1 MLTISRDHVVDR
13 LAADLVPAA
22 RCGSGDTVR
31 FETRDCYDDVVTSEE
46 RPLGDRPGTMDNP
59 ATGPL
64 YIEGAEPGDVLQVE
78 ILEITTRDYGVMRAN
93 LTTGPFAG
101 RMPERRARIFDIS
114 NGRTVRF
121 NEHLTLPLDTMIGV
135 IGTAPADGASID
147 TETPHDS
154 GGNMDCRDITAGST
168 LFLPVNTP
176 GALLCMGDLHAAMGD
191 GEIFICG
198 LETAGVVTVRVTVRK
213 DTVLPTPCLIKG
225 DRFMTIQSAP
235 TLDEAAHKAS
245 NKMLDYLMQT
255 TGLDIVNA
263 GMLCSL
269 EIHLSICQVVDPW
282 KTVRAEI
289 STETLKKYSWQMP

>member
-1 MLTISRDHVVDR
+1 MLTISREFVVDR

-22 RCGSGDTVR
+22 RCGSGDIVR
-31 FETRDCYDDVVTSEE
+31 FETRDCYDDAVTSEE
-46 RPLGDRPGTMDNP
+46 RPLGDRTDTMENP

-64 YIEGAEPGDVLQVE
+64 YVEGAQAGDILKVE
-78 ILEITTRDYGVMRAN
+78 ILSIETRDYGVMRSN

-101 RMPERRARIFDIS
+101 RMPARKARIFDIS
-114 NGRTVRF
+114 DGKTVRF
-121 NEHLTLPLDTMIGV
+121 DQNLTLPLDTMIGV
-135 IGTAPADGASID
+135 IGTAPAGGASID

-168 LFLPVNTP
+168 LYLPVNTP

-198 LETAGVVTVRVTVRK
+198 LETAGTVTVRVTVLK
-213 DTVLPTPCLIKG
+213 NTALPTPCLVKEG
-225 DRFMTIQSAP
+225 RFMTIQSAP
-235 TLDEAAHKAS
+235 TLDEAADKAS
-245 NKMLDYLMQT
+245 NRMLDYLMQV
-255 TGLDIVNA
+255 TGLDIIRA

-269 EIHLSICQVVDPW
+269 AVHLSICQVVDPW

-289 STETLKKYSWQMP
+289 ETSVLEKYCWNCM

>member
-1 MLTISRDHVVDR
+1 MLTITRDHVVDR
-13 LAADLVPAA
+13 LASDLQPVA

-31 FETRDCYDDVVTSEE
+31 FETRDCYDDVVTCEA

-64 YIEGAEPGDVLQVE
+64 YVEGALPGDILKVE

-93 LTTGPFAG
+93 LTCGPFAG

-114 NGRTVRF
+114 DGKTVRF
-121 NEHLTLPLDTMIGV
+121 DDRLTLPLDTMIGV
-135 IGTAPADGASID
+135 IGTAPAGGASID

-168 LFLPVNTP
+168 LYLPVNTE
-176 GALLCMGDLHAAMGD
+176 GALLCMGDLHAAMAD

-198 LETAGVVTVRVTVRK
+198 LETSGTVTVKVTVLK
-213 DTVLPTPCLIKG
+213 NTALPTPCLVKG
-225 DRFMTIQSAP
+225 GRFMTVQSAP
-235 TLDEAAHKAS
+235 DLDEAAHKAS
-245 NKMLDYLMQT
+245 NLMLNFLMDS

-263 GMLCSL
+263 GMICSL
-269 EIHLSICQVVDPW
+269 AVHLSICQIVDPW

-289 STETLKKYSWQMP
+289 VTDLLEKYGWQAP

>member
-198 LETAGVVTVRVTVRK
+198 LETAGVVTVRVTVLK

-235 TLDEAAHKAS
+235 TLDEAADKAS
-245 NKMLDYLMQT
+245 NKMLDYVMQT

-282 KTVRAEI
+282 KTVRAEGKN
-289 STETLKKYSWQMP
+289 SLFRKMM